1 MHHLDCQCNCMYI
14 YAMTKPSDDTVNA
27 WVKLLKA
34 HRAALTS
41 VENALKKAKLPPL
54 IWYDILLEMER
65 SKDKGLRPFQLEKE
79 LLLPQY
85 GISRILER
93 MEKAGYLTRE
103 ICEDDGRGLRL
114 AITEAGMKKRAKM
127 WDVYGPAIEEA
138 VGTKLS
144 PDQSKATA
152 ELLNLLLK

>member
-1 MHHLDCQCNCMYI
+1 
-14 YAMTKPSDDTVNA
+14 MTKPTSHTVKA
-27 WVKLLKA
+27 WIMLLKA
-34 HRAALTS
+34 HRTALTS

-54 IWYDILLEMER
+54 IWYDILLELER
-65 SKDKGLRPFQLEKE
+65 SGDKGLRPFQLEKE

-93 MEKAGYLTRE
+93 MEKAGYLSRE
-103 ICEDDGRGLRL
+103 MCENDGRGQRL
-114 AITEAGMKKRAKM
+114 VSTEAGLKKRAEM
-127 WDVYGPAIEEA
+127 WTVYGPAIEET